1 VSAVTGEGLAQLRR
15 DAAERLF
22 GGRMALADLEPALSR
37 ERHRRALESA
47 REELASAKPHLS
59 RDGDATL
66 ASHHMRRAILAL
78 DELIGTV
85 DIEQVLDRVFAG
97 FCVGK

>member
-1 VSAVTGEGLAQLRR
+1 
-15 DAAERLF
+15 
-22 GGRMALADLEPALSR
+22 MALADLEPGLSR
-37 ERHRRALESA
+37 ERHRVALVSA
-47 REELASAKPHLS
+47 ETELAAAKPHLG

-66 ASHHMRRAILAL
+66 ASHHVRRAILAL
-78 DELIGTV
+78 DELIGAV